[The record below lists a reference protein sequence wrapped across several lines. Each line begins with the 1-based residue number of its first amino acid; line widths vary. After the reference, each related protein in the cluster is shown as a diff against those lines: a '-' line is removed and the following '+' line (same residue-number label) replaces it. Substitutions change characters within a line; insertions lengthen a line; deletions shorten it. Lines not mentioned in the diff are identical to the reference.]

1 MCLCDNAFTRDQV
14 LTKEKAILDRLHWN
28 LTVPTMYMF
37 IVRYL
42 KAAMCDTEVSK
53 ILLSPHNS
61 LMLEM

>member
-1 MCLCDNAFTRDQV
+1 MFLQVKDLLCLCDNAFTRDQI

-42 KAAMCDTEVSK
+42 KAAMGDEKV
-53 ILLSPHNS
+53 
-61 LMLEM
+61 